1 MPLEPR
7 DRYTEPVFSLQSLKG
22 LVLPITQRLYTG
34 IATLDDALSG
44 GLPLGKIVE
53 VSGSPGSGRSTLALS
68 IGLRCLAFGQA
79 IAWIESGPSFWPLPA
94 IEAGVPLDRLL
105 VLRVSPAERLRA
117 VHLLLS
123 SPGAVTMAIVD
134 LSDAPKRENEKG
146 RGGPEELT
154 ALLLA
159 QLHRLTER
167 SSTLLLFLTD
177 RLPDASSSG
186 PLIDIRLH
194 LSLPRRV
201 PEEEFPLPP
210 ARVPAGDGRDSAYHR
225 LKKRT
230 AGQAVIAR
238 YAPRSS
244 TAASRLRSC
253 AINRALHRVVS
264 RNRSMGRTACA
275 FVPRFE
281 LALRARA
288 EPGVWDRCLAVVDWA
303 SAPPRL
309 SCVTPAAEALGIRA
323 GQIASRS
330 RARWPE
336 LVCLAPDSQLLAQ
349 AEREV
354 LVALSTLSPRLDA
367 DGRGA
372 FFLGLE
378 GLERLWPQDGEL
390 LERLAALLTGLGLS
404 ARMAIAESPFVAWVG
419 AQHLTSSAV
428 INAAM
433 GEDLLDRLPLAELD
447 LSEPARELCVLL
459 GLRSA
464 GELRR
469 LPKGALAERLG
480 KEGARLERL
489 CSGETFPLWPTV
501 QKMPRATEVVELDL
515 ELALEGLE
523 PLLLALQSLL
533 DRLLAAV
540 AAERK
545 ALVELTV
552 RVRLDDR
559 SQVVERFVPER
570 PTLQSARL
578 LDLLRLWLERR
589 PFADRVAGLRLEAS
603 RVAAADQSQLSLLR
617 QREEQAA
624 AALDQAIARLSAAF
638 GAGAVLFARLADTYR
653 PEARLR
659 WVNAQAPEA
668 AGRGSSAGPCAGKGM
683 LAAAFTGAPL
693 TLALRRVDPPEPVAL
708 REAAFFT
715 RSGQPL
721 QRILQS
727 DGPQKLSGEWWAQG
741 FERSYYWLLL
751 ETGEIAWV
759 FRDDLTGAYFL
770 QALAD

>member
-1 MPLEPR
+1 
-7 DRYTEPVFSLQSLKG
+7 
-22 LVLPITQRLYTG
+22 
-34 IATLDDALSG
+34 
-44 GLPLGKIVE
+44 
-53 VSGSPGSGRSTLALS
+53 
-68 IGLRCLAFGQA
+68 
-79 IAWIESGPSFWPLPA
+79 
-94 IEAGVPLDRLL
+94 
-105 VLRVSPAERLRA
+105 
-117 VHLLLS
+117 
-123 SPGAVTMAIVD
+123 
-134 LSDAPKRENEKG
+134 
-146 RGGPEELT
+146 
-154 ALLLA
+154 
-159 QLHRLTER
+159 
-167 SSTLLLFLTD
+167 
-177 RLPDASSSG
+177 
-186 PLIDIRLH
+186 
-194 LSLPRRV
+194 
-201 PEEEFPLPP
+201 
-210 ARVPAGDGRDSAYHR
+210 
-225 LKKRT
+225 
-230 AGQAVIAR
+230 
-238 YAPRSS
+238 
-244 TAASRLRSC
+244 
-253 AINRALHRVVS
+253 
-264 RNRSMGRTACA
+264 MGRTACA

-288 EPGVWDRCLAVVDWA
+288 EPAVWDRCLAVVDWA

-309 SCVTPAAEALGIRA
+309 SCVTPAAEAVGIRV

-336 LVCLAPDSQLLAQ
+336 LVCLAPDAQLLAQ

-354 LVALSTLSPRLDA
+354 LTALSSLSPRLDA

-378 GLERLWPQDGEL
+378 GLERLWPSEVEL
-390 LERLAALLTGLGLS
+390 LERLAALLTGLRLS
-404 ARMAIAESPFVAWVG
+404 ARLAVAESPFVAWVG
-419 AQHLTSSAV
+419 AQHLPRSGF
-428 INAAM
+428 IDEAM
-433 GEDLLDRLPLAELD
+433 GEALLDRLPLAELD

-464 GELRR
+464 GGLRR

-489 CSGETFPLWPTV
+489 CRGETFPLWPTV

-523 PLLLALQSLL
+523 PLLLALRSLL
-533 DRLLAAV
+533 ERLLAAV

-552 RVRLDDR
+552 KVRLDDR

-570 PTLQSARL
+570 PTLQSRGL
-578 LDLLRLWLERR
+578 LDLLHLWLERR

-638 GAGAVLFARLADTYR
+638 GASAVLFPRLNDTYR
-653 PEARLR
+653 PEARLC
-659 WVNAQAPEA
+659 WVNAQRSSGGDGRATKGERRVRGPE
-668 AGRGSSAGPCAGKGM
+668 

-693 TLALRRVDPPEPVAL
+693 TLALRQVDPPEPVAL
-708 REAAFFT
+708 REAAFLT
-715 RSGQPL
+715 RSGQPVV
-721 QRILQS
+721 RILRS